1 MTRTACVLDLPG
13 EAAPSAFRHGSVFF
27 VGTATTLI
35 RYGGFTLL
43 TDPNFLHAG
52 DHVHLG
58 YGLRSQRVTDPAIE
72 IEELPALDACVL
84 SHLHGD
90 HWDEVADAKLRRD
103 LPVLTTPHAAA
114 ELRRRGFGRAHGLET
129 WESALLRKRGA
140 VLRITSL
147 PARHGPPVVHR
158 ALPPTMGSMLE
169 WCSAERERPRFRL
182 WISGD
187 TLVHR
192 GLAEIAQR
200 WSHIPLALIHLGGTR
215 ILGVLLTMDAQQ
227 GVRALRMVAPQR
239 AIPIHYDDY
248 TVFRSSLEEFL
259 TAASNASLDTAIH
272 VLERGES
279 FEFEVEADESVH
291 APAAEELRA
300 P

>member
-1 MTRTACVLDLPG
+1 MDLPG
-13 EAAPSAFRHGSVFF
+13 EAAPEAFEHGSVFF
-27 VGTATTLI
+27 VGTATTVI

-58 YGLRSQRVTDPAIE
+58 YGLESERLTNPAID
-72 IEELPALDACVL
+72 IEALPPLDACVL

-90 HWDEVADAKLRRD
+90 HWDEVAEAKLRRD
-103 LPVLTTPHAAA
+103 LPIVTTTHAAA
-114 ELRRRGFGRAHGLET
+114 ELRRRGFGRTHGLGT
-129 WESALLRKRGA
+129 WDAALLRKRGA

-169 WCSAERERPRFRL
+169 WSAGERPRPRFRM

-192 GLAEIAQR
+192 ALAEIPQR
-200 WSHIPLALIHLGGTR
+200 WPHIPLALIHLGGTR
-215 ILGVLLTMDAQQ
+215 VLGVLLTMDAQQ
-227 GVRALRMVAPQR
+227 GVRALRIVAPER

-248 TVFRSSLEEFL
+248 TVFRSSLEDFL
-259 TAASNASLDTAIH
+259 AEASSAALSTAIH
-272 VLERGES
+272 VLERGET
-279 FEFEVEADESVH
+279 FEFDVEADE
-291 APAAEELRA
+291 PARGRRAQELRA
-300 P
+300 PG